1 MNIEEFLNKNY
12 GYNPKVKQQW
22 KQYIDLWEAW
32 YNGLEEKFHNY
43 IIYNGREEVPMTR
56 STLNM
61 AKKCCED
68 WADLLFNEKCTIT
81 LADKSENDTLQ
92 AVLDELNFWEFINK
106 SIERAGALGTGA
118 IVLSLDNII
127 NDGIGFNTENVKP
140 NLSYVDIH
148 GIFPISWNN
157 KKITECAFIDSF
169 VSNGQKYCVMSVHV
183 IGEAGTYIIKNHLFK
198 TDDQGNITEEIENN
212 GILKEFDTRS
222 GIPWFSII
230 SPNSNNNKQ
239 KNSPFGLS
247 FFANSIDILKAIDMG
262 FDTFINEIELS
273 RKRIFV
279 RDDLVD
285 YGPDGK
291 GHPVFHATDIAVYT
305 LPNGMDKDD
314 LIQSENSIIRSGALE
329 KYLKNMLSI
338 FSDSV
343 GFETNFY
350 TFENNTAVKT
360 ATEVISNN
368 NKMYRRKRKHEIL
381 LEAALYDIVSCL
393 CKALTDFTGY
403 KLSTQG
409 LTIKFDDSIIEDTG
423 AISERALLEY
433 KNGLISAVEYRQK
446 VFGESTLL
454 AEERYQEVLE
464 QDKKYKTQ
472 SAENDDDTEI
482 NIIQYEE

>member
-1 MNIEEFLNKNY
+1 MQIEEFLEKEY
-12 GYNPKVKQQW
+12 GYNPTVKNEW
-22 KQYIDLWEAW
+22 KKYINLWESW
-32 YNGLEEKFHNY
+32 YKGNETDFHNY
-43 IIYNGREEVPMTR
+43 IIYNGREEISMKR

-81 LADKSENDTLQ
+81 LADKSENDILQ
-92 AVLDELNFWEFINK
+92 SVLDELNFWEFVNK

-118 IVLSLDNII
+118 IILSLDNII
-127 NDGIGFNTENVKP
+127 NNGIKLNTEKVIP

-169 VSNGQKYCVMSVHV
+169 VDNGQKYCVMSVHI
-183 IGEAGTYIIKNHLFK
+183 IGEKGTYIIKNHLFK
-198 TDDQGNITEEIENN
+198 TDDEGNITEEIENN
-212 GILKEFDTRS
+212 SILKEFDTLS
-222 GIPWFSII
+222 STAWFAII

-247 FFANSIDILKAIDMG
+247 FFANSIDILESIDMG

-279 RDDLVD
+279 RDDLID
-285 YGPDGK
+285 YDPDGK
-291 GHPVFHATDIAVYT
+291 RHPVFHSTDIAVYT

-314 LIQSENSIIRSGALE
+314 LIQSENSEIRSQALE

-350 TFENNTAVKT
+350 TFDNNTAVKT

-381 LEAALYDIVSCL
+381 LESALYDIVSCL
-393 CKALTDFTGY
+393 CKALTDFAGN
-403 KLSTQG
+403 KLSSDG
-409 LTIKFDDSIIEDTG
+409 LTIKFDDSIIEDTQ
-423 AISERALLEY
+423 AISNRALSEY
-433 KNGLISAVEYRQK
+433 NNGLISAIEYRQK
-446 VFGESTLL
+446 VFGESRLL

-464 QDKKYKTQ
+464 QDKKYKAQQEDTKEK
-472 SAENDDDTEI
+472 ENTDTEI
-482 NIIQYEE
+482 I